1 MINYISK
8 QTIKQTQCKQ
18 IFDKAFK
25 QVQKEARSEG
35 LTFSCNLVGSAK
47 RNMILEN
54 KNEGFDCDY
63 QLFLQKNKK
72 RLSPSEIKKLL
83 IRLFDKYLS
92 QNNGF
97 TCCEDSTTAITKT
110 RKSPNGKILFR
121 YDIVILDCNQKTPSI
136 IKRNNGGHTWCP
148 LPQERNYPS
157 NLAEIEG
164 PEMWNEL
171 RERYREKK
179 DMQFHNKGY
188 QGRKSFQI
196 LNEAINE
203 ILQQY

>member
-8 QTIKQTQCKQ
+8 QIIKQTQCKQ
-18 IFDKAFK
+18 IFNDTFRK
-25 QVQKEARSEG
+25 VQQDARAEG
-35 LTFSCNLVGSAK
+35 LTFSFNLVGSAK

-92 QNNGF
+92 PNNGF
-97 TCCEDSTTAITKT
+97 TCCEDSTTAITTKKKNRDGT
-110 RKSPNGKILFR
+110 ILFR
-121 YDIVILDCNQKTPSI
+121 YDIVILDCNQEPPSI
-136 IKRNNGGHTWCP
+136 IKRNNGGHTWCQ
-148 LPQERNYPS
+148 LPKERNYPS

-196 LNEAINE
+196 LNETINE

>member
-8 QTIKQTQCKQ
+8 QIIKQTQCKQ
-18 IFDKAFK
+18 IFDATFRK
-25 QVQKEARSEG
+25 VQQDAKTEG
-35 LTFSCNLVGSAK
+35 LTFSYNLVGSAK
-47 RNMILEN
+47 RNMSLEN

-72 RLSPSEIKKLL
+72 KLSPSEIKKLL

-92 QNNGF
+92 PNNGF

>member
-18 IFDKAFK
+18 IFNKAFK

-72 RLSPSEIKKLL
+72 GLSPSQVKELL
-83 IRLFDKYLS
+83 IRLFDK
-92 QNNGF
+92 
-97 TCCEDSTTAITKT
+97 
-110 RKSPNGKILFR
+110 
-121 YDIVILDCNQKTPSI
+121 
-136 IKRNNGGHTWCP
+136 
-148 LPQERNYPS
+148 
-157 NLAEIEG
+157 
-164 PEMWNEL
+164 
-171 RERYREKK
+171 
-179 DMQFHNKGY
+179 
-188 QGRKSFQI
+188 
-196 LNEAINE
+196 
-203 ILQQY
+203 

>member
-72 RLSPSEIKKLL
+72 GLPPSQVKELL
-83 IRLFDKYLS
+83 IKLFDKYLPS
-92 QNNGF
+92 DF
-97 TCCEDSTTAITKT
+97 SYCEDSTTAITTKKKNRDGT
-110 RKSPNGKILFR
+110 ILFG
-121 YDIVILDCNQKTPSI
+121 YDIVILDCNQETPSI
-136 IKRNNGGHTWCP
+136 IKRNNGGHTWCQ
-148 LPQERNYPS
+148 LSKERNYPS

>member
-18 IFDKAFK
+18 IFNDVFRK
-25 QVQKEARSEG
+25 VQKDAKTDG
-35 LTFSCNLVGSAK
+35 LTFSYNLVGSAK

-72 RLSPSEIKKLL
+72 RLSPSQIKKLL
-83 IRLFDKYLS
+83 IKLFDKYLPNDFS
-92 QNNGF
+92 Y
-97 TCCEDSTTAITKT
+97 CEDSTTAITSK
-110 RKSPNGKILFR
+110 RKDINGKILFR
-121 YDIVILDCNQKTPSI
+121 YDIVILDCIQQTPSI
-136 IKRNNGGHTWCP
+136 IKRNNSGHTWCP
-148 LPQERNYPS
+148 LPQERNYPA
-157 NLAEIEG
+157 NLEEIEG
-164 PEMWNEL
+164 SEKWNDL
-171 RERYREKK
+171 RELYREKK
-179 DMQFHNKGY
+179 DIQFHNKGY